1 MVASLRAPLR
11 LRTAFQITGER
22 RTHERVLRATPV
34 TTATSERE
42 SSRLDD
48 ACAIGDAPFAGDSN
62 KERRSNLWQ

>member
-11 LRTAFQITGER
+11 LRTAFRITGER
-22 RTHERVLRATPV
+22 RTHERVLARNARHDRDF
-34 TTATSERE
+34 ERE